1 LHKIVVVF
9 IRPLNNRLVL
19 LRGLLTLLCLLLA
32 SNVLVRLLAPSL
44 GQAINSFDYHIISF
58 LNTFAHHSWTFDTFF
73 FLMDSN
79 RLVTAPILVLLWWAW
94 FKQGED
100 QAENREILL
109 FGILSSFLA
118 VFCVRALA
126 YSLPFRE
133 RPLRNPLLHFQ
144 LPYNMLQERLLG
156 WSSFPSDHAALWF
169 SLAITVLFVSR
180 RAGIFLFV
188 YIPCTLAIARIY
200 LGIHYP
206 TDIIFGGL
214 IGVGVAS
221 LSKIPEIRTAVTR
234 RPLRWLETAP
244 AAFYACFF
252 VLTDQLTEGFAP
264 LFELVRF
271 SEAVLKSITKLL

>member
-1 LHKIVVVF
+1 M
-9 IRPLNNRLVL
+9 L

-58 LNTFAHHSWTFDTFF
+58 LNSLAHRSWTFDTFF

-79 RLVTAPILVLLWWAW
+79 PLATAPIVVLLWWAW

-100 QAENREILL
+100 RTENREFVL
-109 FGILSSFLA
+109 FGILSSFVA
-118 VFCVRALA
+118 VFCARALA
-126 YSLPFRE
+126 LSLPFRE

-144 LPYNMLQERLLG
+144 LPYNMLPGRLLG
-156 WSSFPSDHAALWF
+156 WNSFPSDHAALWF
-169 SLAITVLFVSR
+169 SLAVTVLFVSR
-180 RAGIFLFV
+180 RAGVFLFV
-188 YIPCTLAIARIY
+188 YVPCTLAIARIY

-221 LSKIPEIRTAVTR
+221 LAKLPAIRAAVTH
-234 RPLRWLETAP
+234 RPLQWLETAP
-244 AAFYACFF
+244 AVFYACFF
-252 VLTDQLTEGFAP
+252 ILTEQMTEGFSSM
-264 LFELVRF
+264 FELASYF
-271 SEAVLKSITKLL
+271 QAVLKSITKLL